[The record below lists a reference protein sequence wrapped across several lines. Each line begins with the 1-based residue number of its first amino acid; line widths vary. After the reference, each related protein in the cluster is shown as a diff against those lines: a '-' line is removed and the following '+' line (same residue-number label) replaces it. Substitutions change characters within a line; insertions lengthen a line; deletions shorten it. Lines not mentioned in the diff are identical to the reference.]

1 MFYTYSKKKE
11 IEKRIADSHAVLKH
25 EIHILS
31 IRVDSLTK
39 SLHTLLQKMP
49 NSVTVTVNEHA
60 PHGFKKDG
68 TPRAKPGRK
77 ALKAREQ

>member
-11 IEKRIADSHAVLKH
+11 IEKRIADSHAVLKN
-25 EIHILS
+25 EIGILN
-31 IRVDSLTK
+31 IRVDALTK

-49 NSVTVTVNEHA
+49 NSVTVTVNEDA
-60 PHGFKKDG
+60 PHGLKKDG

-77 ALKAREQ
+77 AK